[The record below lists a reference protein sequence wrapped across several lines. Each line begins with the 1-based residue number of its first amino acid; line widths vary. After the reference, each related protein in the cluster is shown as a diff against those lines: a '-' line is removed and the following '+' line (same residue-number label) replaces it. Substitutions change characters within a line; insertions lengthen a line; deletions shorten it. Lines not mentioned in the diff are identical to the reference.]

1 MTLVIQSRSY
11 SGNYTQYPNP
21 FTLSIMTERIFN
33 FSAGPAIMPV
43 PVLEEAQRDLLA
55 LPGVG
60 MSVMEIS
67 HRSKT
72 FDEIIQGAEAG
83 LRELLNIPK
92 DYAVLFLQGGAS
104 LQFAMVPMNFL
115 SLDGS
120 ADYIVTGSWGK
131 KAVKEAQKFGT
142 VDLAANLA
150 DGGFTRVPGQ
160 DEIHLNP
167 SAAYVHMTSNE
178 TIEGVEWKTEP
189 EVSDVPLVSDASSNI
204 LSRPIPIEKYG
215 IIYAGA
221 QKNMGPSGVTLV
233 IIREDLLPRIRE
245 GLATMLDYRTH
256 VKDKSLHNTPNTW
269 GIYIINL
276 VYKWLKEKGGLET
289 MQQEN
294 EEKAKL
300 LYDAIDS
307 TEFYRG
313 HADPDSRSIMNVT
326 FRLPSEDL
334 EKKFATEA
342 TAAGMDGLKGH
353 RSVGGIRASIYN
365 AFPREGCEALVEF
378 MKEFEKKNG

>member
-1 MTLVIQSRSY
+1 
-11 SGNYTQYPNP
+11 
-21 FTLSIMTERIFN
+21 MTEKIFN
-33 FSAGPAIMPV
+33 FSAGPAVIPV
-43 PVLEEAQRDLLA
+43 PVLEEAQANMLS

-72 FDEIIQGAEAG
+72 FDEIIQGAETG

-92 DYAVLFLQGGAS
+92 DYTVLFLQGGAS

-115 SLDGS
+115 SLDSS

-131 KAVKEAQKFGT
+131 KAAKEAQKFGN
-142 VDLAANLA
+142 VDMAVNMA
-150 DGGFTRVPGQ
+150 DGGFTRVPTQ
-160 DEIHLNP
+160 NELQLNP
-167 SAAYVHMTSNE
+167 RAAYVHMTSNE
-178 TIEGVEWKTEP
+178 TIEGVEFKSEP
-189 EVSDVPLVSDASSNI
+189 ETSDVPLVADMSSNI
-204 LSRPIPIEKYG
+204 LSKPIPIEKYG

-221 QKNMGPSGVTLV
+221 QKNMGPSGVTV
-233 IIREDLLPRIRE
+233 VVMREDLLPRIRE
-245 GLATMLDYRTH
+245 GLATMLDYNTH
-256 VKDKSLHNTPNTW
+256 AKNRSLYNTPNTW
-269 GIYIINL
+269 GIYILNL
-276 VYKWLKEKGGLET
+276 VCKWLKGKGGLAA

-294 EEKAKL
+294 EGKAKL
-300 LYDAIDS
+300 IYDAIDS

-313 HADPDSRSIMNVT
+313 HADLDSRSVMNVT

-334 EKKFATEA
+334 EKKFANEA

-365 AFPREGCEALVEF
+365 AFPREGCEALAEF
-378 MKEFEKKNG
+378 MKEFEKKNA

>member
-1 MTLVIQSRSY
+1 
-11 SGNYTQYPNP
+11 
-21 FTLSIMTERIFN
+21 MTERIFN
-33 FSAGPAIMPV
+33 FSAGPAVIPL
-43 PVLEEAQRDLLA
+43 PVLAEAQRDMLA

-72 FDEIIQGAEAG
+72 FDEIISGADAG
-83 LRELLNIPK
+83 LRELLGVPEGYQI
-92 DYAVLFLQGGAS
+92 LFLQGGAS

-115 SLDGS
+115 SLDES

-131 KAVKEAQKFGT
+131 KAVKEAQKFGN
-142 VDLAANLA
+142 VNFAANTA
-150 DGGFTRVPGQ
+150 DGGFTRVPAQ
-160 DEIHLNP
+160 NELQLDP
-167 SAAYVHMTSNE
+167 SAAYVHITSNE
-178 TIEGVEWKTEP
+178 TIEGVEFKREP
-189 EVSDVPLVSDASSNI
+189 ETGDVPLVCDASSDI

-215 IIYAGA
+215 LIYAGA

-233 IIREDLLPRIRE
+233 IIREDLLPRVRD

-256 VKDKSLHNTPNTW
+256 AKDKSLHNTPNTW
-269 GIYIINL
+269 GIYILNL
-276 VYKWLKEKGGLET
+276 VTKWLKEKGGLAP
-289 MQQEN
+289 MQREN
-294 EEKAKL
+294 AEKAQL
-300 LYDAIDS
+300 IYDTIDAS
-307 TEFYRG
+307 SFYRG
-313 HADPDSRSIMNVT
+313 HADLDSRSMMNVT

-334 EKKFATEA
+334 EKKFASEA

-378 MKEFEKKNG
+378 MKEFERKNG